1 MRVLPDGTEE
11 WSSPGIFEVVPGV
24 YRVPLPLPSD
34 GLRAVNVYAL
44 TTGAG
49 VVLID
54 SGWAIPDA
62 RRLLAEAFDAL
73 GWSFTDVE
81 RFLITHVHRDHYT
94 QAVHLRREFGTS
106 IGLGIGEQPAI
117 EAAMDPTRVPLQ
129 HQLMQ
134 LRRAGAGAL
143 ADHLAQ
149 VAGIQEDIN
158 RLDFERPDHW
168 FTQGEVVTAGARALD
183 VVPTPGHTQGHV
195 VFHDVDGGLLF
206 AGDHVLPTITPS
218 IGFEPV
224 TAPNPLGDFLLSLAA
239 VRARPDATLL
249 PAHGPVT
256 ASVHQRVDEL
266 VHHHGGRLE
275 QTEVAVAAGAH
286 TAFEVAGRLRWTRRE
301 RSFTDLDPYNQM
313 LAVSETG
320 AHLELLLVQ
329 GRLSS
334 AEEQGVRRFRTSS
347 GGEL

>member
-11 WSSPGIFEVVPGV
+11 WTSSGVFEVVPGV
-24 YRVPLPLPSD
+24 YRIPLPLPSD

-44 TTGAG
+44 TTRGG

-94 QAVHLRREFGTS
+94 QAVQLRREFGTS

-117 EAAMDPTRVPLQ
+117 EAAMDPTRVPLEL
-129 HQLMQ
+129 QLIQ
-134 LRRAGAGAL
+134 LRRSGAAAL
-143 ADHLAQ
+143 ADHLAK
-149 VAGIQEDIN
+149 VAGLQEDID
-158 RLDFERPDHW
+158 RLDFEPPDHW
-168 FTQGEVVTAGARALD
+168 FLQGDVVQAGVRVLD

-195 VFHDVDGGLLF
+195 VFHDVVGRLLF

-224 TAPNPLGDFLLSLAA
+224 SAPNPLGDFLLSLAA
-239 VRARPDATLL
+239 VRARPDALLL
-249 PAHGPVT
+249 PAHGPTT

-275 QTEVAVAAGAH
+275 QTEAAVAAGAH
-286 TAFEVAGRLRWTRRE
+286 SGFEVAGALRWTRHQ
-301 RSFTDLDPYNQM
+301 RSFADLDPYNQM

-329 GRLSS
+329 GRL
-334 AEEQGVRRFRTSS
+334 ARADEDGVRRFRTSS
-347 GGEL
+347 GGGL